1 MEMEDQM
8 GEIERRIQ
16 GGLNPDNKGKL
27 KARKFYKMNPDFR
40 VGGVPGWKLEN
51 EEFIKPKG
59 VVIFARDSNR
69 PGFPDFPQ
77 PPRFVIDEKL
87 GRSPRDLEEY
97 GYWVVSDRMKRVLE
111 EIDPRALAFVR
122 CDVHRRSGEPGPVH
136 WLCDVLPILDAVDET
151 ASKVRIECDADRKV
165 YNLMGGASLIFK
177 ENIVEG
183 HHIFRLTPLRTAI
196 FCDNQIRDACKAAG
210 LKGIT
215 FHDATD
221 TNRLA

>member
-1 MEMEDQM
+1 MEMEGHM
-8 GEIERRIQ
+8 SEIEKRIQ
-16 GGLNPDNKGKL
+16 GGLSPDSKRKL
-27 KARKFYKMNPDFR
+27 KARKFYEMSPDFR

-59 VVIFARDSNR
+59 VVIFARDSSR
-69 PGFPDFPQ
+69 PGFPDFPE
-77 PPRFVIDEKL
+77 PPRFVVDKKL
-87 GRSPRDLEEY
+87 GRPPRDLEEY

-122 CDVHRRSGEPGPVH
+122 CDVRRPGGELGPAY
-136 WLCDVLPILDAVDET
+136 WLCDVLPILDAVDEA
-151 ASKVRIECDADRKV
+151 ASKVRVEYDGERKV
-165 YNLMGGASLIFK
+165 YSLMGGANLIFK
-177 ENIVEG
+177 DDIVED
-183 HHIFRLTPLRTAI
+183 HHIFRLTPLRTAN

-215 FHDATD
+215 FHDAAD